1 MLDIAMDQL
10 VLVID
15 DDASLCELLAERLD
29 ASRFTVVWTTQP
41 ERAESLLGERPFDVV
56 LTDLRMQHVDG
67 IELCAR
73 LVEKFPGLPVV
84 VMTAFGSVD
93 AAVSAMRAG
102 ASDFIIKPHDP
113 GLFTTTLER
122 AITDAVG
129 QRVARE
135 RQREM
140 AERERERIEAE
151 LEASQLVALDEIER
165 RHILRVLEAVQGNKS
180 RAAQVLGLDR
190 KTLYRRLERYGAAPN
205 GAPSTSI

>member
-1 MLDIAMDQL
+1 MDHT

-15 DDASLCELLAERLD
+15 DDASLCELLAERLE

-41 ERAESLLGERPFDVV
+41 ERAESLIGEQPFDVV

-73 LVEKFPGLPVV
+73 LVRKYPELPVV
-84 VMTAFGSVD
+84 VMTAFGSVG

-102 ASDFIIKPHDP
+102 ARDFIIKPHD
-113 GLFTTTLER
+113 LALLTATLER
-122 AITDAVG
+122 AMADAVS
-129 QRVARE
+129 QREARE
-135 RQREM
+135 RQRVT
-140 AERERERIEAE
+140 AERQREHVDAE
-151 LEASQLVALDEIER
+151 VATPELVALDEIER

-190 KTLYRRLERYGAAPN
+190 KTLYRRLERYGAAPD
-205 GAPSTSI
+205 GAPSTSV